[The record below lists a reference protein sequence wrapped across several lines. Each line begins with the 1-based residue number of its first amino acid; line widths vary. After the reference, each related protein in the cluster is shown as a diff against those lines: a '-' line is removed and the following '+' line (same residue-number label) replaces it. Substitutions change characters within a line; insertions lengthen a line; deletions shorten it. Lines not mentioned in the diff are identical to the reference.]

1 MRAAVYVITNKK
13 DVIRF
18 ELEYIFKQPF
28 EQPQLSVNISD
39 KPIILHLSTVKG
51 RVKITNFIA
60 MRLTKNQ
67 WFGLIT
73 FLVLLLASYLVT
85 VEPWKKSSSSLV
97 TNLEV
102 GPPVPII
109 IRWVNQDV
117 GYPAT
122 HTTDTILAYSAFT
135 IGYSEAFEQAAWV
148 AYVLTREEVLSDSVK
163 RNDRFRADTLIIS
176 GSAELSDYRGSG
188 YDRGHLAPAAD
199 MRWSKRAM
207 DESFLLSNMSPQE
220 PSFNRGIW
228 KRLEEKV
235 RVWALEKDSIY
246 ILTGPVLNSVVDVIG
261 ANDVGV
267 PDSYFKVLVDLSPPD
282 HDMVA
287 FLLPHEGSSSDPVMY
302 AITVDSL
309 ESVTGYDFFARA
321 PDQEMI
327 DWLEGTLL
335 TENWK

>member
-1 MRAAVYVITNKK
+1 
-13 DVIRF
+13 
-18 ELEYIFKQPF
+18 
-28 EQPQLSVNISD
+28 
-39 KPIILHLSTVKG
+39 
-51 RVKITNFIA
+51 

-73 FLVLLLASYLVT
+73 FLVLIMASYLVT

-97 TNLEV
+97 TNLE
-102 GPPVPII
+102 GRPPVPITI
-109 IRWVNQDV
+109 QWDHPDA

-122 HTTDTILAYSAFT
+122 HTTDTILTYTGFT
-135 IGYSEAFEQAAWV
+135 IGYNEAFEQAAWV
-148 AYVLTREEVLSDSVK
+148 AYVLTREEVLSDSVI
-163 RNDRFRADTLIIS
+163 RNDRFRADTMIIS

-199 MRWSKRAM
+199 MRWSNRAM

-235 RVWALEKDSIY
+235 REWALEKDSIY
-246 ILTGPVLNSVVDVIG
+246 ILTGPVLNSVVEVIG

-267 PDSYFKVLVDLSPPD
+267 PGSYFKVLVDLSPPD

-287 FLLPHEGSSSDPVMY
+287 FLLPHEGSSSDPVIY

-309 ESVTGYDFFARA
+309 ESVTGYDFFAWA
-321 PDQEMI
+321 PDQEII
-327 DWLEGTLL
+327 DWMESIVL